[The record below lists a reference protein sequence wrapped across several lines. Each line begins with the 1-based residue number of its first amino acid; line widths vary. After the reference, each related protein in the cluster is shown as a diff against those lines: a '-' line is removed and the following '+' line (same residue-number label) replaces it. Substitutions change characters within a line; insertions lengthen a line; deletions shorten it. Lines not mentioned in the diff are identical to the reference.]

1 MILKK
6 QIFLIIFSF
15 FYGIFFSLFCD
26 FNNKIIKEK
35 KCITKILFTLLF
47 SLINAMIYFLGLQKI
62 NDGTLHI
69 YSFITLTIT
78 YFGTHIIVNKHK
90 KWYT

>member
-1 MILKK
+1 
-6 QIFLIIFSF
+6 
-15 FYGIFFSLFCD
+15 
-26 FNNKIIKEK
+26 
-35 KCITKILFTLLF
+35 LLF

-78 YFGTHIIVNKHK
+78 YFGTHVIVNKHK